1 MKKQVKNTHKGF
13 KAELLKDSKFRKEYD
28 VLKPEYDII
37 TIRLRKAMV
46 NANKAD
52 RDFTPL
58 AKNLTPEKLK
68 KLQKSVKGGD

>member
-1 MKKQVKNTHKGF
+1 MKKQVKNTHKEF
-13 KAELLKDSKFRKEYD
+13 KAELLKDPEFRREYD
-28 VLKPEYDII
+28 ALKPEYDII
-37 TIRLRKAMV
+37 TIRLRKAMA

-68 KLQKSVKGGD
+68 KLQKSVKGG